1 MQVER
6 QAAAALKWHTLAKV
20 FSQVFS
26 WAVTLIVV
34 RLLAP
39 EDYGLMAVSTVI
51 ISIIAGTAEFGL
63 GSSLIQAQ
71 NLERRELARV
81 AGMLGLFNLVC
92 GAALAASAPWLAT
105 VFNEPGLD
113 LVIQVS
119 TLHFVLYAIE
129 VVPQALMQREMNFKS
144 NAAIEVAAVAAASAT
159 TLALAWFD
167 AGVWALV
174 IGNLAGGAVRTVLFV
189 LLGTFVVPSFV
200 FTGIGK
206 HIRFGGQVTAAR
218 FLWQFTYQ
226 LDTLIAARFLSGQA
240 VGLYSVSMHLATLPV
255 SKTMAIV
262 NQVAFPAVARLQNE
276 LPRMRARLLEALR
289 LLAFVA
295 IPALWGLSAT
305 AQEFVD
311 VVLGARWHEAVLPLA
326 LVSLVAPAR
335 MLMALFATAASAIG
349 RADLEVRNTL
359 IGALVLPV
367 AFLVGVQA
375 SLTGLAASWLVAVPL
390 ILAVTLPWTCA
401 ALGLSMSSVLTAV
414 RGPLI
419 GGVAMYGAVLATRT
433 ALIDFE
439 EVIRLPVLVVAGAV
453 TYLLVVALADRAI
466 WGDLRRL
473 AAALHG

>member
-1 MQVER
+1 MQVEQ
-6 QAAAALKWHTLAKV
+6 QAAVALKWHAIAKLC
-20 FSQVFS
+20 SQAFS

-39 EDYGLMAVSTVI
+39 EDYGLMAVSMVI

-71 NLERRELARV
+71 NLDRHELARV
-81 AGMLGLFNLVC
+81 AGALGLFNLVC
-92 GAALAASAPWLAT
+92 GVALAASAPWIAT
-105 VFNEPGLD
+105 LFNEPGLD

-129 VVPQALMQREMNFKS
+129 VVPQALMQREMNFKR
-144 NAAIEVAAVAAASAT
+144 NAAIEVAAVVAGSAT
-159 TLALAWFD
+159 TLVLAWLD

-174 IGNLAGGAVRTVLFV
+174 TGNLIGGTVRTLLFV
-189 LLGTFVVPSFV
+189 VLGTFVLPSFV
-200 FTGIGK
+200 LTGIGR

-218 FLWQFTYQ
+218 FLWQLTYQ
-226 LDTLIAARFLSGQA
+226 LDTLIAARFLTGQA

-305 AQEFVD
+305 AHEFVD
-311 VVLGARWHEAVLPLA
+311 VVLGARWHEASLPLA
-326 LVSLVAPAR
+326 LVSLIAPAR

-349 RADLEVRNTL
+349 RADLDVRNTL
-359 IGALVLPV
+359 VGALILPV
-367 AFLVGVQA
+367 AFLIGVQGN
-375 SLTGLAASWLVAVPL
+375 LNGLATSWLAGIPI
-390 ILAVTLPWTCA
+390 ILALTLPRTSS
-401 ALGLSMSSVLTAV
+401 ALGLSLRNVLAAV

-419 GGVAMYGAVLATRT
+419 GGVVMYGAVFAMRT
-433 ALIDFE
+433 TIIDLE
-439 EVIRLPVLVVAGAV
+439 EIVRLPLLIVAGAV

>member
-6 QAAAALKWHTLAKV
+6 QAAVALKWHTLAKV
-20 FSQVFS
+20 FSQAFS

-63 GSSLIQAQ
+63 GSSLMQAQ

-81 AGMLGLFNLVC
+81 AGMLGVFNLVC
-92 GAALAASAPWLAT
+92 GVALAASAPWIAT
-105 VFNEPGLD
+105 AFNEPGLD

-119 TLHFVLYAIE
+119 TLQFVLYAIE
-129 VVPQALMQREMNFKS
+129 AVPQALMQREMNFKS
-144 NAAIEVAAVAAASAT
+144 NAAIEVTAVVAASAT

-167 AGVWALV
+167 AGVWSLV

-189 LLGTFVVPSFV
+189 LLGTFVLPSFV

-240 VGLYSVSMHLATLPV
+240 VGLYSVSMHLATMPV

-276 LPRMRARLLEALR
+276 LPRMRARLPEALR

-326 LVSLVAPAR
+326 VVSLVAPLR

-359 IGALVLPV
+359 VGALVLPV

-375 SLTGLAASWLVAVPL
+375 SLTGLAASWLVAVPI

-401 ALGLSMSSVLTAV
+401 AMGLSTSSVLTAV

-419 GGVAMYGAVLATRT
+419 GGVAMYGAVLATRA
-433 ALIDFE
+433 ALIDIE
-439 EVIRLPVLVVAGAV
+439 EVIRLPILIVAGAV
-453 TYLLVVALADRAI
+453 SYLLVVALADRAI